1 MALEIID
8 LPKTDERLIQEAA
21 AVLVAGFCKLCPSAW
36 PDMDSALEEVQE
48 MLQPDR
54 ICRCAIDETGSLLGW
69 IGGMEYEG
77 YDGHVWEL
85 HPLVVKPNK
94 QGTGIGRALVEDL
107 EQQVRQRGA
116 LTLCLG
122 TDDET
127 NRTSLSGADLYD
139 NLWDKIQNIQNV
151 NHHPYRFYQQ
161 LGYTIIGVMPDA
173 NGRGKPDIYMAK
185 RL

>member
-1 MALEIID
+1 MPFQIID
-8 LPKTDERLIQEAA
+8 LPPRLLQAA
-21 AVLVAGFCKLCPSAW
+21 ATVLVAGFRELSPAAW
-36 PDMDSALEEVQE
+36 PDIDSAQTEVQE
-48 MLQPDR
+48 MLQPGR
-54 ICRCAIDETGSLLGW
+54 ICRCAIDETGTLLGW
-69 IGGMEYEG
+69 IGGLEHAG

-85 HPLVVKPNK
+85 HPLVVNPTA
-94 QGTGIGRALVEDL
+94 QGMGIGRALVEDL

-127 NRTSLSGADLYD
+127 NRTSLSEVNLYE
-139 NLWDKIQNIQNV
+139 NLWDKIQHIQNR
-151 NHHPYRFYQQ
+151 NHHPFSFYQK